1 MKSIATFLT
10 SLSATEKAI
19 STLVGTLA
27 LGILLGAVGV
37 REPLA
42 TIKANTA
49 LIEAHIESE
58 GHAGLLDL
66 QVSFDL
72 FVRDQELR
80 DSLII
85 SELRRT
91 NCFLANAVDNTSSLT
106 QVIRECGL
114 R

>member
-1 MKSIATFLT
+1 MKTIATFLT
-10 SLSATEKAI
+10 SLSVAEKAI
-19 STLVGTLA
+19 SALVGALA
-27 LGILLGAVGV
+27 VGVLLGAVGV

-58 GHAGLLDL
+58 GHSGVDSL
-66 QVSFDL
+66 QTSFER
-72 FVRDQELR
+72 FVRRQEVR
-80 DSLII
+80 DSLVLGEI
-85 SELRRT
+85 RRT
-91 NCFLANAVDNTSSLT
+91 NCFLANVAEGSALP